1 MLLREQ
7 KTQGGDR
14 GGERVVIPVLKYLQS
29 CYRRRGK
36 ELLL

>member
-1 MLLREQ
+1 MLLREE

-14 GGERVVIPVLKYLQS
+14 GGEEVVIPVLQYLQG